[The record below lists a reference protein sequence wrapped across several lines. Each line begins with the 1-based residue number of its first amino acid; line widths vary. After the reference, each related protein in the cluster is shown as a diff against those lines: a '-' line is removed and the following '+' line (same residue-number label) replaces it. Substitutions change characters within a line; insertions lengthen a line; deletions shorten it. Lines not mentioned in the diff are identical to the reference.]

1 MEDLLTAIVFF
12 FFVLLCLTF
21 ARHDTTTKRS
31 RNGKSICEGAI
42 RMDGWVVWVEEVAEV
57 RGIMFWFCFA
67 PGHVVDK
74 VKYDM
79 QGFVFRFVVFF
90 FF

>member
-1 MEDLLTAIVFF
+1 MEDLLTAIV

-21 ARHDTTTKRS
+21 ARHQNTTTKRS
-31 RNGKSICEGAI
+31 RNDKSICEGAI

-79 QGFVFRFVVFF
+79 QGFVFHFVVFF